1 MITYSREWTTDLC
14 VYSRVNA
21 RGRQANDRLSSTSK
35 TSSFQLEKTSSWLRS
50 IASAPPTPVFPHFS
64 ASPPRFRAQEL
75 RGEQQRRRTERQPSD
90 SRQGLLGL
98 DGFWPPQRRGVRIL
112 FVMPPHPHPQTP
124 FLTLIMVTRKN
135 RKKNKHKHASW
146 LLTILQ
152 HESIYDVFVVYLFVK
167 L

>member
-1 MITYSREWTTDLC
+1 MIGCPLLAERP
-14 VYSRVNA
+14 
-21 RGRQANDRLSSTSK
+21 LSSWRKPPPGT
-35 TSSFQLEKTSSWLRS
+35 
-50 IASAPPTPVFPHFS
+50 ASAPPTPVFPHFS

-75 RGEQQRRRTERQPSD
+75 GGEQQRRGTERQPSD

-112 FVMPPHPHPQTP
+112 FVMPLHPHPQTP
-124 FLTLIMVTRKN
+124 FLTLIMVTREKQK
-135 RKKNKHKHASW
+135 KKNKHKHASW